1 MRHIICS
8 LIAALAATPLFA
20 EGERFIL
27 VADNGAEAVYAV
39 NPFNGTRT
47 EISGPNRGTGHALGD
62 LQGIAARRGDPEMFY
77 VTCTDFDGDPAVVE
91 IEWATGNRREV
102 SGGRGDGVDF
112 EDPRQLVL
120 IDDGDFAVVA
130 DNDEDLERLFA
141 VDLDDGDRLSY
152 ITSSALFRP
161 RTLAREDDEHILVS
175 YRGDEDDGINARLQR
190 VDIELVPRRVFDLV
204 VFPLTGD
211 FANERG
217 PLGITLDF
225 NDDILVTFDDP
236 PIIWKFELDEPMGS
250 IVDDVVVSAG
260 SNFDGDREGNGPQFE
275 SPIDLVFFIGES
287 KEDDEIFLLDSELPG
302 VFSVDPEDG
311 DRTILSSNTVGTGPQ
326 FTLPRSIALG
336 RDVPNLT
343 AMDIA
348 EHLTGEDLLTSDE
361 QEDAD
366 LDEDGFVTVTDLVM
380 AVNVGL

>member
-1 MRHIICS
+1 
-8 LIAALAATPLFA
+8 
-20 EGERFIL
+20 
-27 VADNGAEAVYAV
+27 
-39 NPFNGTRT
+39 
-47 EISGPNRGTGHALGD
+47 
-62 LQGIAARRGDPEMFY
+62 
-77 VTCTDFDGDPAVVE
+77 
-91 IEWATGNRREV
+91 
-102 SGGRGDGVDF
+102 
-112 EDPRQLVL
+112 
-120 IDDGDFAVVA
+120 
-130 DNDEDLERLFA
+130 
-141 VDLDDGDRLSY
+141 
-152 ITSSALFRP
+152 
-161 RTLAREDDEHILVS
+161 
-175 YRGDEDDGINARLQR
+175 
-190 VDIELVPRRVFDLV
+190 